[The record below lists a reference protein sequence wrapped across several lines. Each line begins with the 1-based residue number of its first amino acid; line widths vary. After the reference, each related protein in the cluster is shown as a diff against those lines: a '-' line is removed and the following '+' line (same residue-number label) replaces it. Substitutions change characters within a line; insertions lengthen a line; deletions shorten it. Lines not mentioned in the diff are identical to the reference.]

1 MARQAFVGER
11 TWKNEVRRER
21 DACLILACLKSSFT
35 LPFKRQVIKSSF
47 LGDDTDLPA
56 WQRKEKVGGGGV
68 KESENGMT
76 ALPGDLVHF
85 IFPFLSTRNAC
96 RLQTS
101 AV

>member
-35 LPFKRQVIKSSF
+35 LPFKCQVIKSSF

-56 WQRKEKVGGGGV
+56 WQRKEKGGGGG
-68 KESENGMT
+68 KGKRERDDCTSWRSCS
-76 ALPGDLVHF
+76 LH
-85 IFPFLSTRNAC
+85 FPFPIH
-96 RLQTS
+96 
-101 AV
+101 